1 MTYTQLCLGGV
12 LFAIVLDLAILRTHL
27 LRRRVFWLSYAVIL
41 FFQIL
46 TNGWLTG
53 RQIVQYSGE
62 ATLGSGAVQF
72 IGDGRLGFAP
82 IEDIA
87 FGFSLVLQTL
97 SWWVFWGRRGVQR
110 RRPNQNH

>member
-1 MTYTQLCLGGV
+1 VTYTALCIAGV
-12 LFAIVLDLAILRTHL
+12 LFAVLLDLAILRTRL
-27 LRRRVFWLSYAVIL
+27 LRRRVFWLAYAIIL

-72 IGDGRLGFAP
+72 LGDGRLGRANIKLVGILGTTGRAPNFAALP
-82 IEDIA
+82 WACGEE
-87 FGFSLVLQTL
+87 LVAAAVVL
-97 SWWVFWGRRGVQR
+97 
-110 RRPNQNH
+110 